1 MNFLQTVLAFVVCLG
16 SLIIFHE
23 LGHYLVA
30 RWCGV
35 KVLRFSVGM
44 GKVIWSRRF
53 GPDQTE
59 WAVSALPLGG
69 YVKMLD
75 ARETDI
81 ATMPAADLPR
91 EFTRQNVWKRIA
103 IVAAGPIANFLI
115 AIVLFAG
122 LYMYGVEEP
131 ASKIS
136 VRATEVAALAGG
148 APASPAAAESAAT
161 AAAAP
166 LVATPAWQAGLRS
179 GDVVTAVNEQPV
191 TVWSELRWNLMQS
204 AIDKK
209 EARLTVERAGRGHL
223 HFVLPA
229 ATLATLDLEGDVLGK
244 LGIGVARPS
253 PVVQQVIAGG
263 PAERAGLRE
272 GDLLVSVDGAPVAD
286 GIAFIDIIRA
296 SAGKTVQVAVRRA
309 GQPVTLAMT
318 PQAEQAKSGK
328 GTVTVGKISAA
339 IALQPDMITVPSS
352 PLTAVGKAVTR
363 VWDTCT
369 MTLKMIGK
377 MIVGEVSLKNVTG
390 PITIA
395 DYAGQTARMG
405 AVSYLSFIA
414 FISISL
420 GVMNL
425 LPIPVLDG
433 GHLLYYSLE
442 VLTGRPVP
450 ERFNEIAQR
459 VGIGLLMTLMLLA
472 VFNDVARL
480 L

>member
-16 SLIIFHE
+16 SLIVFHE

-44 GKVIWSRRF
+44 GKVVWSRRF

-75 ARETDI
+75 AREGELSGL
-81 ATMPAADLPR
+81 PPEDLKR

-103 IVAAGPIANFLI
+103 IVAAGPLANFLI

-131 ASKIS
+131 VSKIS
-136 VRATEVAALAGG
+136 VRASAVAELSA
-148 APASPAAAESAAT
+148 APAPD
-161 AAAAP
+161 AAP
-166 LVATPAWQAGLRS
+166 APNANPGAAATPAWRAGLRS
-179 GDVVTAVNEQPV
+179 GDLVTAVNEQPV
-191 TVWSELRWNLMQS
+191 AVWSELRWSLMQS

-209 EARLTVERAGRGHL
+209 EARLTVERPGEGRM

-229 ATLATLDLEGDVLGK
+229 DVLAALDLDGDVLGN
-244 LGIGVARPS
+244 LGLGVARPA
-253 PVVQQVIAGG
+253 PVVQQVLAGG
-263 PAERAGLRE
+263 PAERAGLRV
-272 GDLLVSVDGAPVAD
+272 GDLLLSVAGTPVAD

-296 SAGKTVQVAVRRA
+296 SAGKTVDVVVRRA
-309 GQPVTLAMT
+309 GEPVTLAMT

-328 GTVTVGKISAA
+328 GTVTVGKISAYV
-339 IALQPDMITVPSS
+339 ALQPDMIVVPSS
-352 PLTAVGKAVTR
+352 PLEAVGKAMTR

-405 AVSYLSFIA
+405 VVSYLSFIA

-459 VGIGLLMTLMLLA
+459 IGIGLLMTLMLLA